1 MIPLAWSG
9 STEGQVLGSWSI
21 IPEMISIWERE
32 QWLLI
37 WYLSRGI
44 SSLHV
49 YWFLSFTSASTSS
62 YSFRSSVLRTIWW
75 RFQWS
80 DQWPSWHGWLK
91 YALSDCNCDCD
102 SDIALLTSLPRRWS
116 SPAAAW
122 PPRAPWAVPQDLP
135 PSTSAPPR
143 PASRSDRPAGSGLCC
158 SLL

>member
-21 IPEMISIWERE
+21 IPEMISIWGRTMTADM
-32 QWLLI
+32 I
-37 WYLSRGI
+37 SRGI

-102 SDIALLTSLPRRWS
+102 SDIALLTSLLQEVILTC
-116 SPAAAW
+116 AAL
-122 PPRAPWAVPQDLP
+122 PSRADDGDIYIMMKCVSVCNEKWAL
-135 PSTSAPPR
+135 S
-143 PASRSDRPAGSGLCC
+143 
-158 SLL
+158 